1 VLEPLR
7 PCWGNSTFVRW
18 WMALVGTPG
27 GPVDTLQAIPVF
39 DVAPPFHTI
48 RWPCLT
54 FWFPFS
60 SSYRYSGMIALSTSP

>member
-1 VLEPLR
+1 
-7 PCWGNSTFVRW
+7 
-18 WMALVGTPG
+18 
-27 GPVDTLQAIPVF
+27 VDTLQAIPVF